1 MRKRKIVG
9 FLSIAMFGALLSG
22 CQYSKAMNDIEGTP
36 TIEYVTEISA
46 DAQFDSKIGVVTEQP
61 VYDKSGKKIGKRLF
75 VESSK
80 ELLNEQSLKEFYAE
94 VLNFG
99 ISYNEI
105 LISLENNEVI
115 EVLVDKKEV
124 WYCTMNDEM
133 QLTKIKKIYSLD

>member
-1 MRKRKIVG
+1 MRRRKIVG

-22 CQYSKAMNDIEGTP
+22 CQDSKAMNNTESTP

-94 VLNFG
+94 VLSFG

-105 LISLENNEVI
+105 LISIENNEVI
-115 EVLVDKKEV
+115 EVLLDKKEV
-124 WYCTMNDEM
+124 WYCSMNDEM
-133 QLTKIKKIYSLD
+133 QLTKIKKLYALD